1 MAAAPLAPMLRNS
14 VRRISVNAARTFS
27 AGNVGSPDEGK
38 KPADAPIDV
47 PSRVL
52 MGPGPSNIHPRAT
65 AAMTLPELGHLHTPF
80 LRIMDETMKG
90 LKYVFQTESNYV
102 CAVSGPGHAAMEASI
117 VNMLEQ
123 GQKILVGNN
132 GIWGS
137 RIVDMARRIGAEPI
151 DFEREAGRGYSFQ
164 EIKEAIEKHK
174 ARALPLVGCGVSGRY
189 NLPWVAAACDLA
201 VPRGELDGGVPEHRR
216 HRGRL
221 PPERHHLHPRH
232 RVHPWRP
239 AAQS

>member
-1 MAAAPLAPMLRNS
+1 
-14 VRRISVNAARTFS
+14 
-27 AGNVGSPDEGK
+27 
-38 KPADAPIDV
+38 
-47 PSRVL
+47 
-52 MGPGPSNIHPRAT
+52 
-65 AAMTLPELGHLHTPF
+65 MTLPELGHLHTPF

-90 LKYVFQTESNYV
+90 LKYVFQTDSNYV

-123 GQKILVGNN
+123 GQRILVGNN

-137 RIVDMARRIGAEPI
+137 RIVDIARRIGAEPI

-174 ARALPLVGCGVSGRY
+174 ARALPLVLMGLKGITCLGMERV
-189 NLPWVAAACDLA
+189 LAATCDLA
-201 VPRGELDGGVPEHRR
+201 VPRGELDRGVPEHRR
-216 HRGRL
+216 HRGRV
-221 PPERHHLHPRH
+221 PPKRHHLHPRH